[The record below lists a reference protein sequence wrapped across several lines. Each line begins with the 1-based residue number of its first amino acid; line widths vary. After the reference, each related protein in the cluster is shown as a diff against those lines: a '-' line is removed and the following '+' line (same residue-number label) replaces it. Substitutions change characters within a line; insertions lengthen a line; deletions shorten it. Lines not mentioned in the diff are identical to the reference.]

1 MALTAKGI
9 AEYISGNIVGDP
21 QIEISSIKGL
31 AHAKKGDLSFVSKDK
46 FSHLVESSSASII
59 LIKKGKEYKISS
71 EQTVIEVSNVMEAV
85 QLISEKLAAAKPQ
98 KGSGISTLAQ
108 LDLSV
113 SYGDTLR
120 VDAYSVVEQNVN
132 IGEETTIGSQV
143 YIGEN
148 VRIGDH
154 CIIYPGVK
162 IYADSVIG
170 NHVII
175 HGNAVI
181 GSDGFGFHFNG
192 TEFKKIHHSGKVI
205 IEDRVEIG
213 SNTVI
218 DRAAFDNT
226 IIKEGTKLDN
236 LIQVAHNVEIGKHTV
251 IAAQAGISGSA
262 EIGNYCQIGGQA
274 GVAGHLSIA
283 DGTQIQAQSGVP
295 SSIKIPNQK
304 WYGYPIL
311 KYRDYLRSYAIF
323 KKLPELIKELR
334 TLKKEV
340 KDLKDHTTDQSNKS

>member
-1 MALTAKGI
+1 MALTAHDI
-9 AEYISGNIVGDP
+9 AEYISGSITGDP
-21 QIEISSIKGL
+21 QREISSIKGI
-31 AHAKKGDLSFVSKDK
+31 AYAEKGDLSFVSKDG
-46 FSHLVESSSASII
+46 FSHLIESSSASII
-59 LIKKGKEYKISS
+59 LIQKGKEYSVSS
-71 EQTVIEVSNVMEAV
+71 EQTVIEVANVMKAV

-98 KGSGISTLAQ
+98 KNSGISALAQ
-108 LDLSV
+108 IDSSV
-113 SYGDTLR
+113 KYGDKLR
-120 VDAYSVVEQNVN
+120 VDAYSVIEQNVN

-170 NHVII
+170 NNVII
-175 HGNAVI
+175 HGNTVI

-192 TEFKKIHHSGKVI
+192 KEFKKIHHSGKVI

-236 LIQVAHNVEIGKHTV
+236 LIQVAHNVKIGKHTV

-262 EIGNYCQIGGQA
+262 EIGDYCQVGGQV